1 MCCYFFSQVKSIFTP
16 KTTILLI
23 LGYIVLQI
31 VVIMMATAGFV
42 QTESL
47 LNNPSYFNL
56 SVSSYD
62 PIFSPD
68 VQRQYDTAYLLHVTI
83 TSYTAYGV
91 NLFLYVFIIIA
102 TTLFIILFSR
112 SNKQRNI
119 LMAKDKREYST
130 KEAKVYKAVIVVCAL
145 YIFTAGPNNLLRMF
159 LYLGFLERI
168 IPQIGISFI
177 IYWHFQY
184 LFMVFHAV
192 NHSVNIFVYLNFNSR
207 FRIKFMEI
215 LCRKKHVQMH

>member
-1 MCCYFFSQVKSIFTP
+1 MCCFFFSQVKSIFTP

-23 LGYIVLQI
+23 LGYIVPQI

-42 QTESL
+42 RTESL
-47 LNNPSYFNL
+47 WNDPSYYNL
-56 SVSSYD
+56 SVSSYE
-62 PIFSPD
+62 PIFPLD
-68 VQRQYDTAYLLHVTI
+68 VQRQYDAAELLHVTI
-83 TSYTAYGV
+83 PSYTGYGV
-91 NLFLYVFIIIA
+91 NLFLYVLIIIA
-102 TTLFIILFSR
+102 TTLLIILFSR

-119 LMAKDKREYST
+119 LMAKNKPEYSA

-168 IPQIGISFI
+168 IPDSGVSIM
-177 IYWHFQY
+177 IYLHFQY

-215 LCRKKHVQMH
+215 FCRKKHVQAH